1 MIRPLS
7 ATENMQ
13 ILSDYVTA
21 AEVPEILGVTPNT
34 LRNWARDGQILMHPN
49 LANGYRLFLRAD

>member
-1 MIRPLS
+1 
-7 ATENMQ
+7 MQ